1 MVCFSL
7 SCLFNLSHT
16 HTHAWLQ
23 PAPPCLPLFQA
34 TQLGLHESIPS
45 IRHML
50 PRTATLK
57 SAKVGVRTSRLVP
70 LCLAFGLWLEV
81 SAEGFLGDIMWVSHL
96 RRLKGRIDSN
106 LPVFSEIWCKY
117 GAI

>member
-1 MVCFSL
+1 MARFSL

-16 HTHAWLQ
+16 YAWLQ
-23 PAPPCLPLFQA
+23 PALTCLSLLQA
-34 TQLGLHESIPS
+34 AQLGLHEGIPS
-45 IRHML
+45 LRHML
-50 PRTATLK
+50 PCTATLK

-96 RRLKGRIDSN
+96 RRFKGRIGSN
-106 LPVFSEIWCKY
+106 LPVLSEIWCEY